1 MRRGAAT
8 TSRALEEQAKASEQ
22 VSRESQNLARQI
34 AGVSKAMSEQ
44 SVAATQVAAT
54 TRSMSR
60 QSDQVAKGAA
70 EQARAARDMTTSI
83 ESISKDVGSI
93 TRSNRVHLDSSSK
106 VLNAIS
112 EIRQVTTRNA
122 ASAKSLSGGASGL
135 GDRAERLA
143 ELMNNM
149 EAGNRS
155 NGNPTGQR
163 KQKKQGVSRECEF
176 EFRRCI
182 YNRQRSHR
190 SGVGS
195 GPRTTDAHQFRPG
208 FWPFFDGRHSRSGNS
223 RLDQALQT
231 DTAGGRRHGS
241 RSRVSPLLD
250 RMPSANVFCA
260 LSGNAPARHDRPT

>member
-1 MRRGAAT
+1 MNEQGRATREIIKAAQNTTQVASQVRAAATQQAVAVKQVAQAVESMRRGAAT

-44 SVAATQVAAT
+44 AVAATQVAAT

-112 EIRQVTTRNA
+112 EIRQVTTHNA

-155 NGNPTGQR
+155 NGNPTGR
-163 KQKKQGVSRECEF
+163 KKAKKAGSLEGV
-176 EFRRCI
+176 
-182 YNRQRSHR
+182 
-190 SGVGS
+190 
-195 GPRTTDAHQFRPG
+195 
-208 FWPFFDGRHSRSGNS
+208 
-223 RLDQALQT
+223 
-231 DTAGGRRHGS
+231 
-241 RSRVSPLLD
+241 
-250 RMPSANVFCA
+250 
-260 LSGNAPARHDRPT
+260 

>member
-1 MRRGAAT
+1 M
-8 TSRALEEQAKASEQ
+8 
-22 VSRESQNLARQI
+22 VSGVSKNLARMF
-34 AGVSKAMSEQ
+34 AGYTNALWEL
-44 SVAATQVAAT
+44 AGGARLGEPT

-155 NGNPTGQR
+155 NGNPTGR
-163 KQKKQGVSRECEF
+163 KKAKKAGSLEGV
-176 EFRRCI
+176 
-182 YNRQRSHR
+182 
-190 SGVGS
+190 
-195 GPRTTDAHQFRPG
+195 
-208 FWPFFDGRHSRSGNS
+208 
-223 RLDQALQT
+223 
-231 DTAGGRRHGS
+231 
-241 RSRVSPLLD
+241 
-250 RMPSANVFCA
+250 
-260 LSGNAPARHDRPT
+260 